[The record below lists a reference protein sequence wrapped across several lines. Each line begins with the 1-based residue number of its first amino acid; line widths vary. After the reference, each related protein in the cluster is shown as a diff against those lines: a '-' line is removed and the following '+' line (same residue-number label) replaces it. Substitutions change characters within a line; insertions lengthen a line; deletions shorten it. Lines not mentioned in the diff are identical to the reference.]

1 MIRTLTIFRK
11 ELKDT
16 LRDRRTLMMM
26 VVMPLL
32 LIPLMVI
39 VVTKIQSSQFEKAE
53 AKQLHVAFIGE
64 TYAPELFAMFQGD
77 DRFIL
82 VPEVPRDS
90 IAALTAREDLD
101 CAVVVL
107 EDFPNLL
114 AADRQARIQI
124 IFKGSD
130 AFSTAKDRLTEVIE
144 RYDQEVVSAR
154 IARLSLDK
162 NLFDA
167 IAIDRVDVA
176 SVQEK
181 VAEMA
186 GGFLPYIF
194 IIFCFMGAM
203 YPGIDLGAGEKERG
217 TLETL
222 LSSPAGRLE
231 IVLGKF
237 GVVMLAGVA
246 TALIAMLGLYLAVQ
260 RFPDIPPEIH
270 NVILEM
276 LGARMI
282 FLLLTLIL
290 PIAAFFA
297 AVILSLSIYARSF
310 KEAQSII
317 TPLNIAIILPALI
330 GTLPGLELNATMALV
345 PILNV
350 SLATKDLLAGSIN
363 PFHLAEVY
371 LSLFLLAGLSLWG
384 CAKWFNRE
392 ATLFRS

>member
-1 MIRTLTIFRK
+1 MQRTLIIFRK

-16 LRDRRTLMMM
+16 LRDRRTLLMMI
-26 VVMPLL
+26 VMPLL
-32 LIPLMVI
+32 LIPLLMT
-39 VVTKIQSSQFEKAE
+39 VVLKIQSSQYEKA
-53 AKQLHVAFIGE
+53 AAQQLRIAFIGK
-64 TYAPELFAMFQGD
+64 THAPELFEAFQND
-77 DRFIL
+77 DRFTL
-82 VPEVPRDS
+82 VPDVPQDS
-90 IAALTAREDLD
+90 IVPLTMKEELD
-101 CAVVVL
+101 GAVIAQPG
-107 EDFPNLL
+107 FSGLL
-114 AADRQARIQI
+114 ANDKQARVQI

-130 AFSTAKDRLTEVIE
+130 AFGTANNRLTEVIE
-144 RYDQEVVSAR
+144 QYDQEVVSVR

-167 IAIDRVDVA
+167 IAIEKTDVA

-194 IIFCFMGAM
+194 IIFCFMGAI

-260 RFPDIPPEIH
+260 RFPEIPPEI
-270 NVILEM
+270 LEVVMDM
-276 LGARMI
+276 LGAKMVL
-282 FLLLTLIL
+282 LLLTLII

-317 TPLNIAIILPALI
+317 TPLNIAVILPALAGI
-330 GTLPGLELNATMALV
+330 IPGVELDAKTALI

-350 SLATKDLLAGSIN
+350 SLATKDLLAGNIN